1 MIRERRKPGPDVG
14 SKVRKLYEHVCEADD
29 CPRKGEPFMGTK
41 KARFCSPA
49 CGLRDWRGRQK
60 EVEVEP

>member
-14 SKVRKLYEHVCEADD
+14 SKTKKDHAHVCPAEG

-41 KARFCSPA
+41 KARFCSTA
-49 CGLRDWRGRQK
+49 CGLRDWRARQK
-60 EVEVEP
+60 TEVEP